1 MPRYPLQN
9 YAGGIMGIG
18 MRRDFQIALLCAAAA
33 IPAGVAMI
41 EAPEYFPV
49 LKAYP
54 GTFFYGS
61 AVITI
66 GLLGAAVLIAIR
78 GEREAER
85 EGANK
90 RMIPLVGI
98 LLFSAGF
105 IGFALWYFWPSDWI
119 VSGTGYLFVI
129 AAILIIIGL
138 DIAWIVSQLS
148 YKPPKATPSI
158 FVETPNEFQCLQE
171 ATILHKS
178 LDAAEPSGDSHI
190 SNLAATVSTID
201 DQYLASLIAEN
212 SECIFVGRN
221 ITPGYLLSF
230 FRDHT
235 SIQATKLTEAYIGKW
250 MPLHGKLGEVIYST
264 AYTTQVTFKSTS
276 VFMYFH
282 EPWIDR
288 LTILRR
294 GDDLMV
300 IGQIKSIDLL
310 SVHLDNCE
318 LRDPPIQH
326 H

>member
-1 MPRYPLQN
+1 MTTENSANSAFGSTSERPYTLRKRVRGDPGLPITTN
-9 YAGGIMGIG
+9 
-18 MRRDFQIALLCAAAA
+18 RRRVVFNRHLSGECR
-33 IPAGVAMI
+33 
-41 EAPEYFPV
+41 

-148 YKPPKATPSI
+148 YKPPKATPFYI
-158 FVETPNEFQCLQE
+158 CR
-171 ATILHKS
+171 
-178 LDAAEPSGDSHI
+178 DA
-190 SNLAATVSTID
+190 
-201 DQYLASLIAEN
+201 
-212 SECIFVGRN
+212 
-221 ITPGYLLSF
+221 
-230 FRDHT
+230 
-235 SIQATKLTEAYIGKW
+235 K
-250 MPLHGKLGEVIYST
+250 
-264 AYTTQVTFKSTS
+264 
-276 VFMYFH
+276 
-282 EPWIDR
+282 
-288 LTILRR
+288 
-294 GDDLMV
+294 
-300 IGQIKSIDLL
+300 
-310 SVHLDNCE
+310 
-318 LRDPPIQH
+318 
-326 H
+326 